1 MKIDVSFI
9 LYVFHCLLFLVA
21 GSESDQIVLT
31 RKNGQN
37 LGIQIMTRK

>member
-1 MKIDVSFI
+1 VCERWSKVMH
-9 LYVFHCLLFLVA
+9 FHTSIFPTA